1 MTPGPGPG
9 HTIDQAQPIGGEL
22 LAEISR
28 TMVRL
33 YKECYGKGPEKARTY
48 ASDNLLV
55 CVLEGGFTRGE
66 RTLRNHGREDAVQVQ
81 REAFQDVLRRR
92 VVETVE
98 ALVDRKVVTFISG
111 VDTHSETSAE
121 LFLLEPAPSDVADE
135 TEALALAG
143 WGEQVRRQ
151 ARTLREEQAELREQ
165 QAGLR
170 QRSETSRESRRPRDA
185 G

>member
-1 MTPGPGPG
+1 ME
-9 HTIDQAQPIGGEL
+9 QAPPIGGEL

-55 CVLEGGFTRGE
+55 CILEGGFTRAE
-66 RTLRNHGREDAVQVQ
+66 RTLRKHGREDAIQVQ
-81 REAFQDVLRRR
+81 RDAFKDVLRRR
-92 VVETVE
+92 FVETVE

-121 LFLLEPAPSDVADE
+121 LFLLEPATPEVGEES
-135 TEALALAG
+135 EAFAR
-143 WGEQVRRQ
+143 WGAQVR
-151 ARTLREEQAELREQ
+151 
-165 QAGLR
+165 
-170 QRSETSRESRRPRDA
+170 QRPADA

>member
-1 MTPGPGPG
+1 ME
-9 HTIDQAQPIGGEL
+9 QAPPIGGEL

-28 TMVRL
+28 RMVHL

-66 RTLRNHGREDAVQVQ
+66 RTLRKYGREDAVQVQ

-92 VVETVE
+92 FVETVE
-98 ALVDRKVVTFISG
+98 ALVDRKVVAFISG
-111 VDTHSETSAE
+111 VDTRSETSAE
-121 LFLLEPAPSDVADE
+121 LFLLEPPTPEVGDE
-135 TEALALAG
+135 SEAFAR
-143 WGEQVRRQ
+143 WGAQ
-151 ARTLREEQAELREQ
+151 AR
-165 QAGLR
+165 
-170 QRSETSRESRRPRDA
+170 QRPADA